1 MHKRTI
7 LALLVVAVFGVV
19 PSFVSSAS
27 YKFKSTWKAPGVG
40 PLNFAGKKVAALVI
54 TSDQSL
60 EMSAEEALKR
70 EITARGP
77 VGVASYTLVPREELR
92 DKDKARPWF
101 ERAGIDGVVAMRI
114 VDVNQETTYGAVL
127 WTSSYYGNFW
137 DYYGTSW
144 NSVYMIGT
152 PIGNARQTTT
162 IAVET
167 LLFNVRE
174 NKLLWAS
181 VTETTDPKSVGSY
194 MKGLVN
200 AVVKELQKEGLAR
213 KAS

>member
-7 LALLVVAVFGVV
+7 LALLVAAVCGVA
-19 PSFVSSAS
+19 PTFVSSAS

-40 PLNFAGKKVAALVI
+40 MLNLGGKKIAALVI
-54 TSDQSL
+54 TSDVNLQ
-60 EMSAEEALKR
+60 MSAEEALKR

-77 VGVASYTLVPREELR
+77 IGVAAYTLVPREELR

-101 ERAGIDGVVAMRI
+101 EKAGVDGVVAMRVVN
-114 VDVNQETTYGAVL
+114 VDKEKVYNAVV
-127 WTSSYYGNFW
+127 WSSSYYGNFW
-137 DYYGTSW
+137 DYYGSSW

-152 PIGNARQTTT
+152 PIGNGRTQTTV
-162 IAVET
+162 AVET

-174 NKLLWAS
+174 NKLIWAS
-181 VTETTDPKSVGSY
+181 VTETTDPESVGSY

-200 AVVKELQKEGLAR
+200 AVVKQLQKEGLAR